1 MIGKDEPLSQMT
13 LQQIESW
20 IDKTKTAASGT
31 AALFQA
37 SVHEVARH
45 AMKKAF
51 YICLQQE
58 CAQINRCFSL
68 MEIRF
73 RGKSCKHYDD
83 FSDVFS

>member
-1 MIGKDEPLSQMT
+1 MIGKDERLSQMT

-45 AMKKAF
+45 AIKKAF
-51 YICLQQE
+51 LYLLTTRMRANKPLFFFDGNKIQ
-58 CAQINRCFSL
+58 
-68 MEIRF
+68 
-73 RGKSCKHYDD
+73 G
-83 FSDVFS
+83 